1 MLRLEKI
8 THANAE
14 NITALSVSD
23 KQKTFVADNAQ
34 SLSEAQTANSAN
46 GHAFPFGIYDG
57 NSPVGFVMI
66 GFGIDDEWA
75 DPPEI
80 AKSNY
85 NIWRLMIDK
94 RYQGKG
100 YGKGALKLALDFIRT
115 FPCGT
120 AQYCWLSYSPENTAA
135 KKLYCSFG
143 FNETDRFDKGEVV
156 AVLKLQKD

>member
-66 GFGIDDEWA
+66 GFGIDNEWA

-100 YGKGALKLALDFIRT
+100 YGKGALKLALDFIQT

-120 AQYCWLSYSPENTAA
+120 AQYCWVSYAPENTAA
-135 KKLYCSFG
+135 ESLYHLFG
-143 FNETDRFDKGEVV
+143 FTKTNFFDNGELI
-156 AVLKLQKD
+156 AVLTL

>member
-66 GFGIDDEWA
+66 GYGTDDEWA

-120 AQYCWLSYSPENTAA
+120 AQYCWVSYAPENTAA
-135 KKLYCSFG
+135 ESLYHSFG
-143 FNETDRFDKGEVV
+143 FTKTNFFDNGELI
-156 AVLKLQKD
+156 AVLTL